1 MSYII
6 IKLKNTKQISA
17 LKEILKSME
26 IVFDD

>member
-26 IVFDD
+26 IEFDV